1 MPSRR
6 AIGDAA
12 EERACDY
19 LRSIGY
25 EILERNYC
33 VRGGEVDI
41 VVKDGTTTVFVE
53 VKYRSNTRYGT
64 GLESVTPRKI
74 ARMMRAVGRYME
86 GHGTDDVRV
95 DAVEVG
101 PSGVAEHIRGVE
113 MPSER

>member
-33 VRGGEVDI
+33 VRGGEID
-41 VVKDGTTTVFVE
+41 VVARDGTTIVFVE
-53 VKYRSNTRYGT
+53 VKYRSSTRYGT

-74 ARMMRAVGRYME
+74 ARMMLAIGRYMQE
-86 GHGTDDVRV
+86 HGTDDVRV

-101 PSGVAEHIRGVE
+101 PSGVVEHVRGVE
-113 MPSER
+113 IS